1 MHGGFYFNCA
11 CVAQLYAS
19 CYKFILAMSLPKRRS
34 DLRHINPVANSRMA
48 NREDIL
54 DLVIRGDAVF
64 ISPACLFKQNWRVF
78 EKQIFLREIPIA
90 EINKEAEIYG
100 FHLNE
105 ISRNEQLFW
114 DFMVEG
120 FKNLKIKL

>member
-1 MHGGFYFNCA
+1 
-11 CVAQLYAS
+11 
-19 CYKFILAMSLPKRRS
+19 
-34 DLRHINPVANSRMA
+34 MA

-64 ISPACLFKQNWRVF
+64 ISPACLFKQNWRVS

-90 EINKEAEIYG
+90 EINTEVEIYG

-114 DFMVEG
+114 EFMVDG